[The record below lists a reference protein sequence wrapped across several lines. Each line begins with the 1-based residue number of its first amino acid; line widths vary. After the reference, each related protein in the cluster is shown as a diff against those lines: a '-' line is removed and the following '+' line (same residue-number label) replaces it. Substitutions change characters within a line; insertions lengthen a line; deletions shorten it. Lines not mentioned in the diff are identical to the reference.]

1 MHGTWQ
7 QYPKKAEKKA
17 RTIEDKTIL
26 VIRTSKQVV
35 LRKRPKRGLLAG
47 LYEFP
52 AMDKKASLEEVREW
66 LKKQG
71 VEAVRIEKL
80 PESKHIFTH
89 KEWHMT
95 GYQVLVDELEPM
107 GQDESL
113 LFVETQEIERNYPIP
128 SAFAAYSTYLK
139 IQTGIQKMKG
149 TTL

>member
-1 MHGTWQ
+1 MAPGSSIRKRQ
-7 QYPKKAEKKA
+7 PKKA

-26 VIRTSKQVV
+26 VIRTSRQVV

-113 LFVETQEIERNYPIP
+113 LLLRHRKSKEITRFRPHLQPTAPI
-128 SAFAAYSTYLK
+128 
-139 IQTGIQKMKG
+139 
-149 TTL
+149 